1 MDVSVENLIVKYK
14 NFTAVKNI
22 SFEVK
27 GGQILAI
34 IGPNG
39 SGKTS
44 TIECIEGL
52 RKPASGTIQVLGMDP
67 QKQRKEIYKKV
78 GIQLQE
84 AQYQS
89 KIKVHELCDQFSS
102 FYDSPADYKS
112 LLKQFDLEK
121 KSQKYVS
128 TLSGGEKQKLS
139 ILLALIPKPRILFLD
154 ELTTGLDP
162 EARHDLWNYMKEI
175 NAQGITILMIS
186 HFMDEVEYL
195 ADEVILLK
203 DGDILETGTVE
214 ALRKKSGLSK
224 KAAFYVSDMDNVNL
238 DFLKSIKGVL
248 KVYNHNNQII
258 IYGNGLAMGDEISQ
272 YLKMSNCTY
281 TNFVFS
287 EITFEDIYLIDTDY
301 NFNSV
306 GGGAEV

>member
-27 GGQILAI
+27 EGQIFAI

-52 RKPASGTIQVLGMDP
+52 RKPASGTIKVLGMDP

-89 KIKVHELCDQFSS
+89 KIKVNELCDQFSS

-139 ILLALIPKPRILFLD
+139 ILLALIPKPRVLFLD

-195 ADEVILLK
+195 ADEVLLLK
-203 DGDILETGTVE
+203 DGGILETGTVE
-214 ALRKKSGLSK
+214 ALRKKAGLSK
-224 KAAFYVSDMDNVNL
+224 KAAFYVSDL
-238 DFLKSIKGVL
+238 DSVKLDCLKAIKGVS

-272 YLKMSNCTY
+272 YLKMSHCTY

-301 NFNSV
+301 NFSSV
-306 GGGAEV
+306 GGGAEG

>member
-1 MDVSVENLIVKYK
+1 MDVSVENLIVRYK

-27 GGQILAI
+27 EGQILAI

-52 RKPASGTIQVLGMDP
+52 RKPASGTIKVLGMDP
-67 QKQRKEIYKKV
+67 QKHRKEIYKEV

-112 LLKQFDLEK
+112 LLKQFGLEE

-195 ADEVILLK
+195 ADEVLLLK

-224 KAAFYVSDMDNVNL
+224 KAAFYVSDMDNVNV
-238 DFLKSIKGVL
+238 DSFKSMKGVS

-272 YLKMSNCTY
+272 YLKMINCTY

-301 NFNSV
+301 NFSSV

>member
-1 MDVSVENLIVKYK
+1 MDVSVENLIVRYK

-27 GGQILAI
+27 EGQILAI

-52 RKPASGTIQVLGMDP
+52 RKPASGTIKVLGMDP
-67 QKQRKEIYKKV
+67 QKHRKEIYKKV

-112 LLKQFDLEK
+112 LLKQFDLEE

-195 ADEVILLK
+195 ADEVLLLK

-238 DFLKSIKGVL
+238 DSFKSMKGVS

-272 YLKMSNCTY
+272 YLKMINCTY

-301 NFNSV
+301 NFSSV